1 MVESGPSS
9 PPFGREQRPRN
20 DQVPATPWG
29 EQLDYKGPTTLAGY
43 ATFTDATSAR
53 DDNEPRPKSDKCG
66 TARRYRVGPR
76 ADMRTVIKPI
86 LKELG
91 LCEVD
96 EPQADHLEQAQMNWE
111 VRLAVESNRR
121 VAPPACALLT
131 PRVPRYGLQAPW
143 VKPKKASRSASQP
156 ASRRPA
162 SERMLSARLSSSGRS
177 CCGPG

>member
-1 MVESGPSS
+1 MW
-9 PPFGREQRPRN
+9 RANAR
-20 DQVPATPWG
+20 
-29 EQLDYKGPTTLAGY
+29 Y

-111 VRLAVESNRR
+111 VRHW
-121 VAPPACALLT
+121 
-131 PRVPRYGLQAPW
+131 PW
-143 VKPKKASRSASQP
+143 SQTD
-156 ASRRPA
+156 ASRRPPA
-162 SERMLSARLSSSGRS
+162 HY
-177 CCGPG
+177 